1 MARNVSGDLKVLPDF
16 ADKHH
21 VGDLGEMMPGLSRQ
35 PVVFDHA
42 SMRLSIGDKW
52 TRVPDLAAGNEVVL
66 RSYLALVA
74 EVRGTPIGSGI
85 EVRHDDVVV
94 LAEIL
99 DLSDADLELHLANL
113 LGVSANDAADV
124 HRRIRRHRAF
134 ALSFAA
140 ALGSIGIVGAGNISA
155 ASPAPA
161 RSAVVTSVP
170 GDVPATTAGPAS
182 AVIVAGGTSVS
193 TDDTTDESSAAVVD
207 DTAPSATAPVAEAPT
222 ETPSADDVQILDALV
237 IERGVQPADPDTQ
250 IGDSVTYE
258 R

>member
-1 MARNVSGDLKVLPDF
+1 MARNVVGHLKIAGEF

-35 PVVFDHA
+35 PVVFDQA

-52 TRVPDLAAGNEVVL
+52 TLVPDLTAGNEVVL

-74 EVRGTPIGSGI
+74 DVRGTPIGSGI

-113 LGVSANDAADV
+113 LGVSAKDAADV

-134 ALSFAA
+134 AVSFAA
-140 ALGSIGIVGAGNISA
+140 ALGSVGILGAGNISA

-161 RSAVVTSVP
+161 RSAVVTSLQE
-170 GDVPATTAGPAS
+170 DVTATTADPAS
-182 AVIVAGGTSVS
+182 AVIVADPTTVPAEVPTTVATTPVTEAPVDQPS
-193 TDDTTDESSAAVVD
+193 TDDVE
-207 DTAPSATAPVAEAPT
+207 
-222 ETPSADDVQILDALV
+222 IGDALV

-250 IGDSVTYE
+250 IGDAVTYE